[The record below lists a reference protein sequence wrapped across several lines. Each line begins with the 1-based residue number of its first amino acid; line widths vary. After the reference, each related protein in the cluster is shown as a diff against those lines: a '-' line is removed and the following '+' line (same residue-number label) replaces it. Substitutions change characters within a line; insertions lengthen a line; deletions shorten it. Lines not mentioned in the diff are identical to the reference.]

1 MSSPYRIF
9 GSELSPYSI
18 KVRAYFRYKQVP
30 HEWVVRSRDNMAEF
44 QKHAKLPLIPLVLI
58 PDGGA
63 MQDSTPIIEKIEELH
78 PEPSIHPENPALRF
92 LSALIEEYGDEWGNK
107 GMFHYRWTYQADQES
122 AARRI
127 ALDNAPGATEAELAG
142 IARMIRERMVP
153 RLSFVGSS
161 DKTRDQIERS
171 YRRQLALLE
180 AHLAGRPYLF
190 GARPAFAD
198 FGLAPQ
204 IYQAGTDPTPAAILD
219 AEAPRVRAGVERML
233 DPKNE
238 GGFESWEALETTLL
252 PLLRDEVAGVFLPWS
267 DANAR
272 ALERGESEFSVEIE
286 GRPFSQSTQ
295 KYHARSLAVLCARYA
310 AVSDKSELDPI
321 LKKADCLGWLS

>member
-1 MSSPYRIF
+1 MSDRYRIF

-18 KVRAYFRYKQVP
+18 KVRAYFRYKQIP
-30 HEWVVRSRDNMAEF
+30 HEWVTRSRENMAEF
-44 QKHAKLPLIPLVLI
+44 QQHAKLPLIPLVLR

-63 MQDSTPIIEKIEELH
+63 MQDSTPIIEKMEELF
-78 PEPSIHPENPALRF
+78 PEPSIHPENPALAF

-107 GMFHYRWTYQADQES
+107 PMFHYRWTYEADQES

-127 ALDNAPGATEAELAG
+127 AADNAPGASDAELEG
-142 IARMIRERMVP
+142 IARMIQGRMIP

-161 DKTRDQIERS
+161 DETRDQLERS
-171 YRRQLALLE
+171 YRRQLGLLE
-180 AHLAGRPYLF
+180 QHLAGRPYLF

-204 IYQAGTDPTPAAILD
+204 IYEAGTDPTPAAILD
-219 AEAPRVRAGVERML
+219 AEAPRVRAWVERML

-238 GGFESWEALETTLL
+238 GDFERWDALESTLL
-252 PLLRDEVAGVFLPWS
+252 PLLREEVAGVFLPWS

-272 ALERGESEFSVEIE
+272 ALERGDKEFSLELE
-286 GRPFSQSTQ
+286 GHPFSQNTQ
-295 KYHARSLAVLCARYA
+295 KYHARTLAALRARYA
-310 AVSDKSELDPI
+310 AVPDKTELDPI
-321 LKKADCLGWLS
+321 LKETGCLNLLS

>member
-1 MSSPYRIF
+1 MSDRYRIF

-18 KVRAYFRYKQVP
+18 KVRAYFRYKQIP
-30 HEWVVRSRDNMAEF
+30 HEWVTRSRENMAEF
-44 QKHAKLPLIPLVLI
+44 QQHAKLPLIPLVLR

-63 MQDSTPIIEKIEELH
+63 MQDSTPIIEKMEELF
-78 PEPSIHPENPALRF
+78 PKPSIHPENPALAF

-107 GMFHYRWTYQADQES
+107 PMFHYRWTYEADQES

-127 ALDNAPGATEAELAG
+127 AADNAPGASDAELEE
-142 IARMIRERMVP
+142 IARMIRGRMIP

-161 DKTRDQIERS
+161 DETRDQLERS
-171 YRRQLALLE
+171 YRRQLSLLE
-180 AHLAGRPYLF
+180 QHLAGRPYLV

-204 IYQAGTDPTPAAILD
+204 IYEAGTDPTPAAILD
-219 AEAPRVRAGVERML
+219 AEAPRVRAWVERML

-238 GGFESWEALETTLL
+238 GDFETWAALGSTLL
-252 PLLRDEVAGVFLPWS
+252 PLLRDEVGGVFLPWS

-272 ALERGESEFSVEIE
+272 ALERGDKEFSLELE
-286 GRPFSQSTQ
+286 GHPFSQNTQ
-295 KYHARSLAVLCARYA
+295 KYHARSLAALRARYA
-310 AVSDKSELDPI
+310 AVPDKSKLDPI
-321 LKKADCLGWLS
+321 LKETNVLNWM

>member
-1 MSSPYRIF
+1 MSDRYRIF

-18 KVRAYFRYKQVP
+18 KVRAYFRYKQIP
-30 HEWVVRSRDNMAEF
+30 HEWVTRSRENMAEF
-44 QKHAKLPLIPLVLI
+44 QQHAKLPLIPLVLR

-63 MQDSTPIIEKIEELH
+63 MQDSTPIIEKMEELF
-78 PEPSIHPENPALRF
+78 PEPSIHPENLALGF

-107 GMFHYRWTYQADQES
+107 PMFHYRWTYEADQES

-127 ALDNAPGATEAELAG
+127 AADNAPGASDAELEG
-142 IARMIRERMVP
+142 IARMIRGRMIP

-161 DKTRDQIERS
+161 DETRDQIERS
-171 YRRQLALLE
+171 YRRQLSLLE
-180 AHLAGRPYLF
+180 QHLAGRPYLF

-204 IYQAGTDPTPAAILD
+204 IYEAGTDPTPAAILD
-219 AEAPRVRAGVERML
+219 AEAPRVRAWVERML

-238 GGFESWEALETTLL
+238 GDFERWDALGSTLL
-252 PLLRDEVAGVFLPWS
+252 PLLREEVAGVFLPWS

-272 ALERGESEFSVEIE
+272 ALERGDKEFSLELE
-286 GRPFSQSTQ
+286 GHPFSQNTQ
-295 KYHARSLAVLCARYA
+295 KYHARSLGVLRARYA

-321 LKKADCLGWLS
+321 LKQANCLDWM

>member
-1 MSSPYRIF
+1 MSDRYRIF

-18 KVRAYFRYKQVP
+18 KVRAYFRYKQIP
-30 HEWVVRSRDNMAEF
+30 HEWVTRSRENMVEF
-44 QKHAKLPLIPLVLI
+44 QQHAKLPLIPLVLT

-63 MQDSTPIIEKIEELH
+63 MQDSTPIIEKMEELF
-78 PEPSIHPENPALRF
+78 PEPSIHPENPALGF

-107 GMFHYRWTYQADQES
+107 PMFHYRWTYEADQES
-122 AARRI
+122 ASQRI
-127 ALDNAPGATEAELAG
+127 AADNAPGASDAELKG
-142 IARMIRERMVP
+142 IALMIRRRMIP

-161 DKTRDQIERS
+161 DETRDQLERS
-171 YRRQLALLE
+171 YRRQLSLLE
-180 AHLAGRPYLF
+180 QHLAARPYLF

-204 IYQAGTDPTPAAILD
+204 IYEAGTDPTPAAILD
-219 AEAPRVRAGVERML
+219 AEAPRVRAWVERML

-238 GGFESWEALETTLL
+238 GDFERWDALGSTLL
-252 PLLRDEVAGVFLPWS
+252 PLLKEEVAGVFLPWS

-272 ALERGESEFSVEIE
+272 ALKRGDKEFSIELE
-286 GRPFSQSTQ
+286 GRPFSQNTQ
-295 KYHARSLAVLCARYA
+295 KYHARSLGVLRARYA

-321 LKKADCLGWLS
+321 LKQANCLDWM

>member
-18 KVRAYFRYKQVP
+18 KVRAYFRYKQIP

-44 QKHAKLPLIPLVLI
+44 QKHAKLPLIPLVLT

-63 MQDSTPIIEKIEELH
+63 MQDSTPVIEKIEELH

-161 DKTRDQIERS
+161 DQTRDQLERS
-171 YRRQLALLE
+171 YHRQLALLE
-180 AHLAGRPYLF
+180 KHLAGRPYLF

-219 AEAPRVRAGVERML
+219 AEAPRVRAWVERML

-238 GGFESWEALETTLL
+238 GGSESWEALEATLL
-252 PLLRDEVAGVFLPWS
+252 PLLRDEVGGVFLPWS

-272 ALERGESEFSVEIE
+272 ALERGEAEFSVQLE
-286 GRPFSQSTQ
+286 GRPFSQNTQ
-295 KYHARSLAVLCARYA
+295 KYHARSLAVLRARYA
-310 AVSDKSELDPI
+310 AVPDKSELDPI
-321 LKKADCLGWLS
+321 LKQANCLDWM